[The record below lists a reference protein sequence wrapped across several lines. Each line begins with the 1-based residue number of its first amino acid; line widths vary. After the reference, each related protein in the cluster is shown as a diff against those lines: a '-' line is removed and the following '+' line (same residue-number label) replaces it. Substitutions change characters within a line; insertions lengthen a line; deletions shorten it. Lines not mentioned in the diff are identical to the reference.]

1 MRPKILRK
9 SPYAAT
15 GRGSHILIQYHGS
28 TSKSKHSKG
37 KQPKKKKRRKT
48 KKKKSKKK
56 KTKS

>member
-15 GRGSHILIQYHGS
+15 GRGGHILIQYHGS

-37 KQPKKKKRRKT
+37 KQPKKKKRRK
-48 KKKKSKKK
+48 
-56 KTKS
+56 